1 MKKSSL
7 LFAFLLGMM
16 FNVSSQITMEFSID
30 LFPDTK
36 TYDGTITICNQ
47 SSAALPGGYSFKVLW
62 PSVQTMTY
70 GLDLSRSGA
79 ENCDS
84 VTLTTKEWDAIGVG
98 ACEVINIGGEYV
110 APMFAPPK
118 GVGLDGQ
125 IVSLVHSPSSYI
137 PGAEN
142 GGSATPEFYFDES
155 CFIPSPSQLQVGE
168 ATLKEWGVKTDMYIP
183 ENKKGWA
190 IANAHAHSL
199 LTNLVGMDIIT
210 PNHFNA
216 CALNES
222 HCGCEADIIPD
233 PASMNTP
240 LSYQA
245 LSVADGCF
253 QFTPTGWLQLE
264 QFFPEMVDGLSHSS
278 IISGN
283 YARSCIMR
291 AYYDMT
297 ALLYWEKVR
306 CWDPIGML
314 QNTNDPYLIESL
326 LGIAF
331 YRGMDEDYFGTVF
344 DSKRA
349 TYLASEN
356 VIQDA
361 FDASDIES
369 GALNYGAR
377 QRNNAKQ
384 LDNNTTAS
392 WATNSMYYA
401 PEDFSWRGWYDDDI
415 AWSDMQAYFDE
426 IDDMFLGSDWSSIA
440 SEVQIVFNEING
452 GSPIPFTQLGPVI
465 DKLVLLLPAY
475 DGNKGMSVIYNSDI
489 LTCNTSSA
497 ISISSCSTLC
507 PGEEGEITV
516 NLMGTPPFD
525 YSISGPN
532 GELYEQNNVQ
542 GSPVVLN
549 VNDPGDYTVHH
560 FSDANGAP
568 FINCHFAHT
577 TVHNSGT
584 DDVYWDTT
592 NVDPIDDCV
601 EGVLSLI
608 GTGVGP
614 WTVEYSHNGIDQG
627 EIEFFTSPHEF
638 GPERPDGT
646 YKITR
651 MIAGGCDSPNNSEVE
666 VCLTVGHEELNLE
679 SLIYPN
685 PVAKGS
691 ILVIESSEKLEQI
704 TIYDNYGRVLGD
716 QKIIDANIANLPTYD
731 FSSGVYFVKVK
742 SANGAL
748 NTQPVIVK

>member
-1 MKKSSL
+1 MKKVIFYLLSFVGFSHLNAQISMEYSL
-7 LFAFLLGMM
+7 
-16 FNVSSQITMEFSID
+16 D

-47 SSAALPGGYSFKVLW
+47 SSTPLSGGYSFKVLW

-70 GLDLSRSGA
+70 GLDLSRSGD

-84 VTLTTKEWDAIGVG
+84 VTLSTKEWTIIAPG
-98 ACEVINIGGEYV
+98 ACEVLNIGGEYE
-110 APMFAPPK
+110 APMFVPTK
-118 GVGLDGQ
+118 GVGSDGQ
-125 IVSLVHSPSSYI
+125 LINLVHSSSSYI

-142 GGSATPEFYFDES
+142 GGSVTPEFYFDKS
-155 CFIPSPSQLQVGE
+155 CFIPSPSQLQIGE

-183 ENKKGWA
+183 DNKKGWA

-233 PASMNTP
+233 PASVNTP
-240 LSYQA
+240 LSFQA

-264 QFFPEMVDGLSHSS
+264 QFFPEMVEGLSHSS

-349 TYLASEN
+349 IYLASEN

-361 FDASDIES
+361 YDASDIES

-401 PEDFSWRGWYDDDI
+401 PEDFSWRGWYDDEI
-415 AWSDMQAYFDE
+415 TWSDMQEYFNE
-426 IDDMFLGSDWSSIA
+426 IDDMFLSVNWSSI
-440 SEVQIVFNEING
+440 STEVQTVFNSLNG
-452 GSPIPFTQLGPVI
+452 GAPVPFSQLGPVI
-465 DKLVLLLPAY
+465 DKLVLILPAY

-489 LTCNTSSA
+489 LSCNTSSS

-525 YSISGPN
+525 YSISGPD
-532 GELYEQNNVQ
+532 GEIYEQTNVE

-584 DDVYWDTT
+584 DDVNWDTT
-592 NVDPIDDCV
+592 NVDPVDNCV
-601 EGVLSLI
+601 VRTLSLI

-614 WTVEYSHNGIDQG
+614 WTIEYEHDGDHQG
-627 EIEFFTSPHEF
+627 EIIFSTSPYEF
-638 GPERPDGT
+638 DDTRPHGT

-651 MIAGGCDSPNNSEVE
+651 MVAGGCDSPNNSEVN
-666 VCLTVGHEELNLE
+666 VCLTVGKEELEGLT
-679 SLIYPN
+679 SVYPN
-685 PVAKGS
+685 PVSKGGT
-691 ILVIESSEKLEQI
+691 IIIKSEALLEAVSV
-704 TIYDNYGRVLGD
+704 YDVYG
-716 QKIIDANIANLPTYD
+716 KIIQNNPLNTGDEVLIPTVRLN
-731 FSSGVYFVKVK
+731 SGIYFVKVSLK
-742 SANGAL
+742 TGGYSTASF
-748 NTQPVIVK
+748 VVK